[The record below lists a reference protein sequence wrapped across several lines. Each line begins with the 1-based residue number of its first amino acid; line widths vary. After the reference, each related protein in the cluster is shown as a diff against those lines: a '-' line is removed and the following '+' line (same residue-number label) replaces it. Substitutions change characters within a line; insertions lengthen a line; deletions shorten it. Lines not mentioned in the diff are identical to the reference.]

1 MTAGELAV
9 LMAAVLCSI
18 GFAALVVVLVRVLD
32 ALRELRREVSDLRA
46 ETRPLLH
53 DLRISTI
60 EARETVDEARS
71 DLERFDR
78 VLGSAEAIGDAV
90 SVHVAA
96 HRVLGPDDQV
106 RRAGQGDVED
116 VRPAPRYAREPSGR
130 TAERSVTHDRHRHR
144 RTDRAGTAE
153 PTQEAPSM
161 MKRIT
166 WFVGGA
172 AAGVAG
178 ANYATKKVKQT
189 AAQISPGQ
197 VARSATLRVRLRSRD
212 VIDAVREGRQVARH
226 HEDELRAKRE
236 GRLESLADHVDPGDQ
251 VFVDGVPVESGR
263 VIVMRKKEHR
273 RPV

>member
-1 MTAGELAV
+1 
-9 LMAAVLCSI
+9 
-18 GFAALVVVLVRVLD
+18 
-32 ALRELRREVSDLRA
+32 
-46 ETRPLLH
+46 
-53 DLRISTI
+53 
-60 EARETVDEARS
+60 
-71 DLERFDR
+71 
-78 VLGSAEAIGDAV
+78 
-90 SVHVAA
+90 
-96 HRVLGPDDQV
+96 
-106 RRAGQGDVED
+106 
-116 VRPAPRYAREPSGR
+116 
-130 TAERSVTHDRHRHR
+130 
-144 RTDRAGTAE
+144 
-153 PTQEAPSM
+153 M

-226 HEDELRAKRE
+226 NEDELRAKRE